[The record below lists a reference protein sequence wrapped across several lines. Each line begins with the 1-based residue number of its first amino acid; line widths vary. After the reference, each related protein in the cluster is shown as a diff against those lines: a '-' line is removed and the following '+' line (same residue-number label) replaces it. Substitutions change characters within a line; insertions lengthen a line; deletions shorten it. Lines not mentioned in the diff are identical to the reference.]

1 MEGRKKEEGRKGV
14 ERRGRMGRRGG
25 GGEGGSSRDGTDV
38 CLVQRYVYRNICTV
52 HVRDEGA
59 AIQTERRCGLLP
71 PASRHHRGS
80 CTADTPVQPCHSLSE
95 EPSHEQREGKM

>member
-1 MEGRKKEEGRKGV
+1 MGRRKKEEGREGV

-25 GGEGGSSRDGTDV
+25 GGGEPSRDGTDV
-38 CLVQRYVYRNICTV
+38 CLVQRYVYRNICIV
-52 HVRDEGA
+52 HVRDEGV
-59 AIQTERRCGLLP
+59 AIQTKRRCGLLP

-80 CTADTPVQPCHSLSE
+80 CTADTPVQPCRSLSE